1 MIRVKAILMPHLI
14 ADRSV
19 FTGNWVAVIS
29 ISGTIVPRAVR
40 LHKHQSFPM
49 QDEPEGGA
57 CFQHKMSLKGEACWG

>member
-1 MIRVKAILMPHLI
+1 VAASNIAMIRVKAILMPHLI

-40 LHKHQSFPM
+40 LHKHHCAGKTTEHH
-49 QDEPEGGA
+49 EPETRV
-57 CFQHKMSLKGEACWG
+57 K